1 MLENT
6 AKQCIPSLEL
16 GDLSER
22 KMQAVSRI
30 HAVFLT
36 TKNSHKVE
44 PGEVYTPPLTPNDFR
59 PFREREPD
67 ALFSLTRDSQHKKS
81 PRTQGSRAFLTI
93 MSVEMEVV
101 EPRPSGPSRTEAEHP
116 ES

>member
-30 HAVFLT
+30 PAVFLT

-44 PGEVYTPPLTPNDFR
+44 PAGVDPPLSTPMVSRLSEF
-59 PFREREPD
+59 
-67 ALFSLTRDSQHKKS
+67 DSQC
-81 PRTQGSRAFLTI
+81 
-93 MSVEMEVV
+93 
-101 EPRPSGPSRTEAEHP
+101 GPGCGP
-116 ES
+116 D

>member
-6 AKQCIPSLEL
+6 AKQCLSSLEL

-30 HAVFLT
+30 PAVFLT

-44 PGEVYTPPLTPNDFR
+44 PGGVEPPSKQGQLEFSTC
-59 PFREREPD
+59 
-67 ALFSLTRDSQHKKS
+67 LFCNW
-81 PRTQGSRAFLTI
+81 FLT
-93 MSVEMEVV
+93 
-101 EPRPSGPSRTEAEHP
+101 GG
-116 ES
+116 

>member
-6 AKQCIPSLEL
+6 AKQCLSSLEL

-30 HAVFLT
+30 PAVFLT

-44 PGEVYTPPLTPNDFR
+44 PAGVRTK
-59 PFREREPD
+59 D
-67 ALFSLTRDSQHKKS
+67 AVSLGKQHC
-81 PRTQGSRAFLTI
+81 
-93 MSVEMEVV
+93 
-101 EPRPSGPSRTEAEHP
+101 
-116 ES
+116 

>member
-6 AKQCIPSLEL
+6 AKQCIPSLEI

-30 HAVFLT
+30 PAVFLT

-44 PGEVYTPPLTPNDFR
+44 PGGG
-59 PFREREPD
+59 
-67 ALFSLTRDSQHKKS
+67 
-81 PRTQGSRAFLTI
+81 GSNCLIQDLDLLLNT
-93 MSVEMEVV
+93 VV
-101 EPRPSGPSRTEAEHP
+101 H
-116 ES
+116 

>member
-30 HAVFLT
+30 PAVFLT

-44 PGEVYTPPLTPNDFR
+44 PGGVSTKTSTSLDKQR
-59 PFREREPD
+59 IK
-67 ALFSLTRDSQHKKS
+67 AILIKLFN
-81 PRTQGSRAFLTI
+81 
-93 MSVEMEVV
+93 V
-101 EPRPSGPSRTEAEHP
+101 
-116 ES
+116 

>member
-6 AKQCIPSLEL
+6 AKQCIPSLGL

-30 HAVFLT
+30 PAVFLT

-44 PGEVYTPPLTPNDFR
+44 PAEV
-59 PFREREPD
+59 
-67 ALFSLTRDSQHKKS
+67 
-81 PRTQGSRAFLTI
+81 
-93 MSVEMEVV
+93 
-101 EPRPSGPSRTEAEHP
+101 
-116 ES
+116 

>member
-6 AKQCIPSLEL
+6 AKQCLSSLEL

-30 HAVFLT
+30 PAVFLT

-44 PGEVYTPPLTPNDFR
+44 PG
-59 PFREREPD
+59 
-67 ALFSLTRDSQHKKS
+67 
-81 PRTQGSRAFLTI
+81 G
-93 MSVEMEVV
+93 V
-101 EPRPSGPSRTEAEHP
+101 EPPSKQGHTVISTCLFCN
-116 ES
+116 

>member
-30 HAVFLT
+30 PAVFLT

-44 PGEVYTPPLTPNDFR
+44 PKGLE
-59 PFREREPD
+59 
-67 ALFSLTRDSQHKKS
+67 
-81 PRTQGSRAFLTI
+81 PRTVCLEGKCSIQLSYGIFFAICPKEQMARSCKTLGYAGVLHRIL
-93 MSVEMEVV
+93 
-101 EPRPSGPSRTEAEHP
+101 P
-116 ES
+116 EFRNNSDGEWPLNKMKELA

>member
-22 KMQAVSRI
+22 KMQAVSRFP
-30 HAVFLT
+30 AVFLT

-44 PGEVYTPPLTPNDFR
+44 PGGV
-59 PFREREPD
+59 
-67 ALFSLTRDSQHKKS
+67 
-81 PRTQGSRAFLTI
+81 
-93 MSVEMEVV
+93 
-101 EPRPSGPSRTEAEHP
+101 
-116 ES
+116 

>member
-6 AKQCIPSLEL
+6 AKQCIPSLEI

-30 HAVFLT
+30 PAVFLT

-44 PGEVYTPPLTPNDFR
+44 PAGV
-59 PFREREPD
+59 EP
-67 ALFSLTRDSQHKKS
+67 ASKQGRTVISTCLFCNW
-81 PRTQGSRAFLTI
+81 FLT
-93 MSVEMEVV
+93 
-101 EPRPSGPSRTEAEHP
+101 GG
-116 ES
+116 

>member
-30 HAVFLT
+30 PAVFLT

-44 PGEVYTPPLTPNDFR
+44 PGGSMAPPKCLSIGG
-59 PFREREPD
+59 PFRRLAVND
-67 ALFSLTRDSQHKKS
+67 TYDDTYLCCSK
-81 PRTQGSRAFLTI
+81 RTLARGNHLR
-93 MSVEMEVV
+93 
-101 EPRPSGPSRTEAEHP
+101 
-116 ES
+116 

>member
-44 PGEVYTPPLTPNDFR
+44 PAG
-59 PFREREPD
+59 
-67 ALFSLTRDSQHKKS
+67 
-81 PRTQGSRAFLTI
+81 
-93 MSVEMEVV
+93 V
-101 EPRPSGPSRTEAEHP
+101 EPASKQGQLVLSTCLFCN
-116 ES
+116 